1 MKPKKQKKLD
11 VEFDDD
17 TDDSDD
23 DALEIFRWSHS
34 YGSRTDRIQVIFRI
48 RILSSVS
55 DPVFFPDADQTFFS
69 ESGSAKNPDPIRKNQ
84 DSWKKRPKTRVTVE
98 KHNIFHI

>member
-23 DALEIFRWSHS
+23 DALEIFR
-34 YGSRTDRIQVIFRI
+34 
-48 RILSSVS
+48 
-55 DPVFFPDADQTFFS
+55 
-69 ESGSAKNPDPIRKNQ
+69 
-84 DSWKKRPKTRVTVE
+84 
-98 KHNIFHI
+98 